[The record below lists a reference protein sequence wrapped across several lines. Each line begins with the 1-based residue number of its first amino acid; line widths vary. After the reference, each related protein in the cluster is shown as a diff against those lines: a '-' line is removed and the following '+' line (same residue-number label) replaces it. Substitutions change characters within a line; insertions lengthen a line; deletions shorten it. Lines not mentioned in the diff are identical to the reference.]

1 MFRTICQNCK
11 LLTSIK
17 ITLLAELARV
27 LAFDESKQCLIA
39 IIGQQHCNSQVPLQL
54 NKGLKMKKLLV
65 TTAILSLLS
74 AQAFAQESATANAG
88 NASSTATAGQ
98 AGASSSAAAGTSSGF
113 LGSTAIAGMS
123 TGALIAIGAAVAVVA
138 SASSDD
144 GTTTTHSTTTH
155 H

>member
-1 MFRTICQNCK
+1 
-11 LLTSIK
+11 
-17 ITLLAELARV
+17 LAELARILV
-27 LAFDESKQCLIA
+27 FDESKQCLIA

-98 AGASSSAAAGTSSGF
+98 AGAASSSAAAGTTGGF
-113 LGSTAIAGMS
+113 LGTTAIAGMS